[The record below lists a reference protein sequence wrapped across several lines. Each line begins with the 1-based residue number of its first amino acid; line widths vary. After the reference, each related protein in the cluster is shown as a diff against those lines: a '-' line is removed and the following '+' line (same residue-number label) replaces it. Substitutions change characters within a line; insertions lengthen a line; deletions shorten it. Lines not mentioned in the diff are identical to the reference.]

1 MDEMKIETMGKPFEE
16 MTESEKR
23 KEIIRLR
30 DECLDEVAA
39 AQRVMAGY
47 AAQANRYAKMLQEMD
62 KKEGNKNEQK
72 TQKDITF
79 DDGDDWDWGW

>member
-1 MDEMKIETMGKPFEE
+1 MDAMKIETMGKGFEE
-16 MTESEKR
+16 LSEEEKR
-23 KEIIRLR
+23 QEIIRLR

-47 AAQANRYAKMLQEMD
+47 ATQANRYTKMLQEMEG
-62 KKEGNKNEQK
+62 KGVKPHGQKE
-72 TQKDITF
+72 DVTF

>member
-62 KKEGNKNEQK
+62 GKGVKPNGQKE
-72 TQKDITF
+72 DVTF
-79 DDGDDWDWGW
+79 DDGDDEDDWD

>member
-1 MDEMKIETMGKPFEE
+1 MDAMKIETMGKPFGE
-16 MTESEKR
+16 MTDAEKR

-47 AAQANRYAKMLQEMD
+47 VAQANRYAKMLQEMD
-62 KKEGNKNEQK
+62 GKGVKRHGEKE
-72 TQKDITF
+72 DVTF

>member
-1 MDEMKIETMGKPFEE
+1 MDAMKTETMDKGFED
-16 MTESEKR
+16 MTEEEKR
-23 KEIIRLR
+23 QEIIRLR

-62 KKEGNKNEQK
+62 GKGVKPDGQK
-72 TQKDITF
+72 ADITI
-79 DDGDDWDWGW
+79 DDGDDWDWG

>member
-1 MDEMKIETMGKPFEE
+1 MDAMKIETMDKGFEA
-16 MTESEKR
+16 MTEEEKR
-23 KEIIRLR
+23 QEIIRLR

-62 KKEGNKNEQK
+62 GKEVKPNEPQAHPYSA
-72 TQKDITF
+72 F
-79 DDGDDWDWGW
+79 DDGDDWD

>member
-1 MDEMKIETMGKPFEE
+1 MMIENIDKLFEE
-16 MTESEKR
+16 GTEEEKR
-23 KEIIRLR
+23 QEIIRLR

-47 AAQANRYAKMLQEMD
+47 VAQANRYAKMLQEMD
-62 KKEGNKNEQK
+62 GKGVKPHGEKE
-72 TQKDITF
+72 DITF